1 MSVFPQVLLSF
12 SSFSAMRAMR
22 AYPPGLS
29 MSVAMVMGLIPVSK
43 MSLTLKM
50 VHPPL

>member
-1 MSVFPQVLLSF
+1 
-12 SSFSAMRAMR
+12 MRAIL

-29 MSVAMVMGLIPVSK
+29 MSVAMVMGLMPVSK
-43 MSLTLKM
+43 MSFTLKM